1 VYRTI
6 GQYDEALSALKEANR
21 IRPKF
26 ELIYMEL
33 AATYIHLDR
42 EEEARAAADE
52 LLKMDPKFS
61 VERLAS
67 FMAYKN
73 PADQERYVEAL
84 RKAGLP
90 D

>member
-1 VYRTI
+1 
-6 GQYDEALSALKEANR
+6 
-21 IRPKF
+21 
-26 ELIYMEL
+26 
-33 AATYIHLDR
+33 
-42 EEEARAAADE
+42 
-52 LLKMDPKFS
+52 MDPKFS

-90 D
+90 N